1 MNSNMAIAVAALL
14 LWGACCA
21 PSARGET
28 QHLTPQETRVALER
42 GDIASVQSALQ
53 AAVHAGFSRLEAEQ
67 HRDELGYRF
76 WKRVIGE
83 QGKVGSLARRFLEHS
98 TGQRRGLHE
107 ELSIAIAAVN
117 FNATTLAANRLEE
130 ILSVPMSREQARAYR
145 DRAGYEVWRRALE
158 QGGRLAAVARTFL
171 RAAE

>member
-1 MNSNMAIAVAALL
+1 MNSNSAIAVAALL
-14 LWGACCA
+14 LSGALCA
-21 PSARGET
+21 PGARGET
-28 QHLTPQETRVALER
+28 QHLTPQETRGALER

-53 AAVHAGFSRLEAEQ
+53 TAVHAGFSRLEAE
-67 HRDELGYRF
+67 HYRDELGFPF
-76 WKRVIGE
+76 WKRAICEKGT
-83 QGKVGSLARRFLEHS
+83 VGRLARRFLEHS
-98 TGQRRGLHE
+98 TGHRRGLHK
-107 ELSIAIAAVN
+107 ELSIAIAAVK

-145 DRAGYEVWRRALE
+145 DRAGYDVWRHALD